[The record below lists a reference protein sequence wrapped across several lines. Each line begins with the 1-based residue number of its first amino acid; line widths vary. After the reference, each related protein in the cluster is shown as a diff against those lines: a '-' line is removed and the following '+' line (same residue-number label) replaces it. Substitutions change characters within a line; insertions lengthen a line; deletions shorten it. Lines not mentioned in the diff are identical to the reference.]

1 MTNAP
6 ADAEARFR
14 ACLAQT
20 LKWEGGYSND
30 KYDPGGA
37 TMHGIIQRE
46 YDAYRARKG
55 LSKRDVRLIAQAEEQ
70 EIYRH
75 SYWDEVRADEL
86 PKGVD
91 LAVFDFGV
99 NSGPPRAVKAMQRAL
114 GVAADG
120 RIGQITLDAIDAADP
135 DELVEGIMAQRRSF
149 LRQIK
154 TFWRFGKG
162 WMRRCDGIE
171 QQGLAWAGTSSAVAF
186 GGFFA
191 VEPEFVGDEQAACQ
205 GKAYDER
212 PERTFDTSEGKAAIV
227 TTGAGSAST
236 LLAVTQSASTAYSAG
251 NFDLV
256 LFLLTL
262 ASNQAFIVG
271 VCALTGGLVGWF
283 SRGRLIRQEA
293 V

>member
-1 MTNAP
+1 MINAP

-46 YDAYRARKG
+46 YDAYRARKN
-55 LSKRDVRLIAQAEEQ
+55 LPKQAVRLIALSEEQ

-86 PKGVD
+86 PRGVD

-120 RIGQITLDAIDAADP
+120 RIGQITLDAIYAADP
-135 DELVEGIMAQRRSF
+135 DELVEGIMGQRRSF
-149 LRQIK
+149 LKQIK

-171 QQGLAWAGTSSAVAF
+171 QMGLAWAGTSSVVAL
-186 GGFFA
+186 GGFMT
-191 VEPEFVGDEQAACQ
+191 EPEFTGDLQADCQ

-212 PERTFDTSEGKAAIV
+212 PETTFETAEGKSAVI
-227 TTGAGSAST
+227 TGAAGGGGVTVACVQAANAS
-236 LLAVTQSASTAYSAG
+236 YSG
-251 NFDLV
+251 GHFDLV
-256 LFLLTL
+256 LFALTL
-262 ASNQAFIVG
+262 AANPAFQVG
-271 VCALTGGLVGWF
+271 VIALAGAVVGWF
-283 SRGRLIRQEA
+283 GRGRLIRQEA

>member
-46 YDAYRARKG
+46 YDAFRARKS
-55 LSKRDVRLIAQAEEQ
+55 LPKQSVRLISQAEEH
-70 EIYRH
+70 EIYQH

-91 LAVFDFGV
+91 LAVFDYGV
-99 NSGPPRAVKAMQRAL
+99 NSGPLRAVKAMQRAL
-114 GVAADG
+114 GVSATG
-120 RIGQITLDAIDAADP
+120 NIGQVTLDALSAVDP
-135 DELVEGIMAQRRSF
+135 DELVEAIMKQRRGF
-149 LRQIK
+149 LKALK

-171 QQGLAWAGTSSAVAF
+171 QQALAWAGTSAAVAL
-186 GGFFA
+186 GGFMTQ
-191 VEPEFVGDEQAACQ
+191 PEFDGDLQAACQ
-205 GKAYDER
+205 GKAYDET
-212 PERTFDTSEGKAAIV
+212 PEKPWDTPEGKSAVA
-227 TTGAGSAST
+227 TGAAGGGGVVVSGVHA
-236 LLAVTQSASTAYSAG
+236 ANAAYSG
-251 NFDLV
+251 GHFDLV
-256 LFLLTL
+256 LFILTL
-262 ASNQAFIVG
+262 ASDPTFQVG
-271 VCALTGGLVGWF
+271 VAALVGAVIGWF
-283 SRGRLIRQEA
+283 GRGRIIRQEA

>member
-1 MTNAP
+1 MTAP
-6 ADAEARFR
+6 AEAEARFR

-30 KYDPGGA
+30 PYDPGGA

-46 YDAYRARKG
+46 YDAYRARKD
-55 LSKRDVRLIAQAEEQ
+55 LPKRSVRLIEPAEEQ

-120 RIGQITLDAIDAADP
+120 RIGQITLDAIFAADP
-135 DELVEGIMAQRRSF
+135 DELVEGIMGQRRSF
-149 LRQIK
+149 LQQLK

-171 QQGLAWAGTSSAVAF
+171 QQGLAWAGTSNAVAL
-186 GGFFA
+186 GGFMT
-191 VEPEFVGDEQAACQ
+191 EPEFTGDLQAACQ
-205 GKAYDER
+205 GKAYDET
-212 PERTFDTSEGKAAIV
+212 PEKTWDTTEGKTAVITGTAGTFGVTSAGISAAN
-227 TTGAGSAST
+227 A
-236 LLAVTQSASTAYSAG
+236 AYSG
-251 NFDLV
+251 GHFDIV

-262 ASNQAFIVG
+262 AANPAFQAG
-271 VCALTGGLVGWF
+271 AAALLGAIVGWF
-283 SRGRLIRQEA
+283 GRGRLIRQEA

>member
-14 ACLAQT
+14 ACLSQT

-46 YDAYRARKG
+46 YDAFRARKN
-55 LSKRDVRLIAQAEEQ
+55 LPKRSVRMISPAEEQ

-86 PKGVD
+86 PRGVD
-91 LAVFDFGV
+91 LAVWDFGV

-120 RIGQITLDAIDAADP
+120 RIGQITLDAISAADP
-135 DELVEGIMAQRRSF
+135 DELVEAIMQQRRGF
-149 LRQIK
+149 LKALK

-171 QQGLAWAGTSSAVAF
+171 SQALLWAGTSGAMAF
-186 GGFFA
+186 GGFT
-191 VEPEFVGDEQAACQ
+191 VEPEFTGDEQAACQ

-212 PERTFDTSEGKAAIV
+212 PEKTFDTSEGKAAIV
-227 TTGAGSAST
+227 TTGAGTAST
-236 LLAVTQSASTAYSAG
+236 VLAVTQSASTAYSAG
-251 NFDLV
+251 HFDLV

-271 VCALTGGLVGWF
+271 VCAVAGGLVGWF
-283 SRGRLIRQEA
+283 SRGRLIKQEA